1 MPGLFSQ
8 ARSLQVRGGVWEVC
22 ESSGFEGR
30 CVTVS
35 SDVANLECATSSG
48 RCGRVPDRPR
58 VRADYDSSVAFAVSC
73 AETTAPTAMPQ
84 ISTK

>member
-8 ARSLQVRGGVWEVC
+8 ARSLQLRGGVWKVC

-35 SDVANLECATSSG
+35 SDVANLESNGLRNFVGS
-48 RCGRVPDRPR
+48 VRPR
-58 VRADYDSSVAFAVSC
+58 PG
-73 AETTAPTAMPQ
+73 PTPR
-84 ISTK
+84 